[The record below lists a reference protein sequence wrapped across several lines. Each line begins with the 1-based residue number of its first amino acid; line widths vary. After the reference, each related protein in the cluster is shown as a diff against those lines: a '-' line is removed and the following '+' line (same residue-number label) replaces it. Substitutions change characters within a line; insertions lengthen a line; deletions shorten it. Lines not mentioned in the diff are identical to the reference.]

1 MPAEMGPLS
10 TREQIRRGSIPPRA
24 DTERMAEV
32 VPGFV
37 LPLDEEHA
45 GVLRTFRAVLAALPR
60 MEKGSVGAQVE
71 QQGIGSLIFILV
83 VLAFVGAILVYQAG
97 VQALRVVPDTSTIG
111 ASYLEILTRDLAA
124 TLTALMLATRV
135 GAGIAA
141 ELGGMKVTDQLDAL
155 RLSNADPVVTLVAPR
170 ILASLIYTPIL
181 TVLGGA
187 TAVVSG
193 LGTGFLAFEIN
204 PATFLDPRFIDSLD
218 VIMGLTKS
226 LAFGLAIPLFSAHA
240 GLHTQGGSQGVG
252 DATTKAVVSSSL
264 AVIILGFVIGAG
276 FEVLGSHD

>member
-1 MPAEMGPLS
+1 MPLELGPLS
-10 TREQIRRGSIPPRA
+10 TREQIQRASIPPRA
-24 DTERMAEV
+24 ESERMAEV

-37 LPLDEEHA
+37 LPPGEENA
-45 GVLRTFRAVLAALPR
+45 GVGRTFRAVLAALPR
-60 MEKGSVGAQVE
+60 MEKGSVFAQIE
-71 QQGIGSLIFILV
+71 QQGIGSMVFILV

-111 ASYLEILTRDLAA
+111 ASYLEVLTRDLAS

-141 ELGGMKVTDQLDAL
+141 EIGGMKVTDQLDAL

-170 ILASLIYTPIL
+170 IVASLFYTPIL
-181 TVLGGA
+181 TMLGGA

-204 PATFLDPRFIDSLD
+204 PTTFLDPRFIDTLD
-218 VIMGLTKS
+218 ITMGLTKS
-226 LAFGLAIPLFSAHA
+226 FAFGLAVPLFSAHA
-240 GLHTQGGSQGVG
+240 GLRTQGGSQGVG

-264 AVIILGFVIGAG
+264 AVIILGFVIGAV
-276 FEVLGSHD
+276 FEVLGGHD